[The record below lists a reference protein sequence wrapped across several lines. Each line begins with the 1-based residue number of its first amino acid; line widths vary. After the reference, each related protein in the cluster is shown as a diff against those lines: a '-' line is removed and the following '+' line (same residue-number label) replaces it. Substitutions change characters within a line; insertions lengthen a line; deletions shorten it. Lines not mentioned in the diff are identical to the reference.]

1 MTHSFSR
8 LRISTKF
15 MLSITPAMIILL
27 VVGCLLFDQYIS
39 KKLTDSY
46 QKSVLILA
54 DSLQEAVKGSL
65 ERGQMSNF
73 QKILWNQQDIKGVL
87 DVSLYTKEG
96 QMNMT
101 SSKMSS
107 ADMKGKV
114 LNAEIFT
121 RSQSEKQQ
129 FVTTTQDAML
139 VVAPQMSNAD
149 CVRCHVDWKKDELGG
164 VIQLTYDL
172 RPLNESISSQR
183 TMLVYGC
190 AGLVGAVSLLLFFLT
205 RTITTPVVQMT
216 KTMRMLAENDLTVAI
231 PGEHRHD
238 EIGEMASAIQVF
250 KNNALEKE
258 QLEQRMQAMAGDFE
272 QNVGTI
278 LSSVLGE
285 LKNIGSSV
293 ATVMDTAN
301 HTISISERAVQSS
314 ESTASNV
321 QSVASAIEEMNTT
334 NNDINDKVLEA
345 STVSTEAVDAI
356 RSTSA
361 VVNKLNMNA
370 TEIEAI
376 ISIISDIAEQ
386 TNLLALNATIEA
398 ARAGEAGKGFAVV
411 ASEVKELAYQTK
423 TSTAKISDQIRNIQS
438 ATSDSV
444 RSIESINATLEKINN
459 ISKEIEIAVSQQ
471 QSASNEITRS
481 TQSVAVE
488 TSGVSRNLND
498 VVLATDATGQAAQL
512 VREKIAALVQQT
524 EKVQANLT
532 DFIAQ
537 IRVRS

>member
-1 MTHSFSR
+1 MIHSFSR

-15 MLSITPAMIILL
+15 MLFITPAMIILL
-27 VVGCLLFDQYIS
+27 VVGSLLFDQYIS
-39 KKLTDSY
+39 RKLTDSY

-65 ERGQMSNF
+65 ERGQMDNF
-73 QKILWNQQDIKGVL
+73 QKILWNQRNIKGVI

-96 QMNMT
+96 QLNMT
-101 SSKMSS
+101 SSQGSS
-107 ADMKGKV
+107 AEMKGKM
-114 LNAEIFT
+114 LNAEIFA
-121 RSQSEKQQ
+121 RSRAEKQQ
-129 FVTTTQDAML
+129 FVTTTRDTML
-139 VVAPQMSNAD
+139 VVAPQMANAD
-149 CVRCHVDWKKDELGG
+149 CVRCHVGWQKDELGG

-190 AGLVGAVSLLLFFLT
+190 AGLVGAISLLLFFLT
-205 RTITTPVVQMT
+205 RTITTPVVHMT
-216 KTMRMLAENDLTVAI
+216 KTMRMLAENDLTVSI

-250 KNNALEKE
+250 KNNALEKNR
-258 QLEQRMQAMAGDFE
+258 LEQRMQTMAGDFE

-278 LSSVLGE
+278 LSSVLDD
-285 LKNIGSSV
+285 LKNIGTSV
-293 ATVMDTAN
+293 ATVMETAN
-301 HTISISERAVQSS
+301 HTISISQRAVHSS
-314 ESTASNV
+314 ESTAANV

-334 NNDINDKVLEA
+334 NSDINNKVLEA
-345 STVSTEAVDAI
+345 STVSAGAVDAI
-356 RSTSA
+356 RNTST

-411 ASEVKELAYQTK
+411 ASEVKELAHQTK
-423 TSTAKISDQIRNIQS
+423 ASTAKISDQIRNIQS

-444 RSIESINATLEKINN
+444 RSIESINTTLEKIND
-459 ISKEIEIAVSQQ
+459 ISKEIEKAVSQQ
-471 QSASNEITRS
+471 QSVNNTITQS
-481 TQSVAVE
+481 TQSVALE
-488 TSGVSRNLND
+488 TSGVSRGLND
-498 VVLATDATGQAAQL
+498 VVIATDATGQAAQL
-512 VREKIAALVQQT
+512 VQEKIAALVQQT
-524 EKVQANLT
+524 EKVQANLA

-537 IRVRS
+537 IRVRG